1 METLINYL
9 LTNSKF
15 SDLLPDYFELRSFTS
30 GKIKVRVIDII
41 RIEASKSYAVF
52 YLKDNKPFISSHNLT
67 YQSKKLN
74 SKYFFRANKS
84 CIINFFQIDK
94 VSKKLPVKAIMND
107 KSEILISRRKTTHF
121 MAMYKLFLYEIN
133 NLV

>member
-1 METLINYL
+1 MEKLNEYSL
-9 LTNSKF
+9 DNFKF

-30 GKIKVRVIDII
+30 GKVKVRVIDII
-41 RIEASKSYAVF
+41 RIEANKSYAVF
-52 YLKDNKPFISSHNLT
+52 YIKNNKPFISSHNLT

-74 SKYFFRANKS
+74 SKYFFRASKS

-94 VSKKLPVKAIMND
+94 IEKSLPVKAIMID
-107 KSEILISRRKTTHF
+107 QSEIIISRRKSTHF